1 LRESRIPS
9 KPGKFDPWARP
20 QPIKRTL
27 GSSTFQAGNL
37 EREQPKSSS
46 STVAKPW
53 GGKHSSAS
61 RESRIAA
68 RPASPVREL
77 ARDAGVVY
85 RSQSPA
91 TRRSTPPSRD
101 VRPGWAGNAH
111 TLTRVSQPSP
121 SKAKLVHRP
130 DMTAKPWREPPPP
143 RAHNGDVMRKVSV
156 GSRPLRYARA
166 LCSI

>member
-1 LRESRIPS
+1 VRESRIPS

-61 RESRIAA
+61 RESRIPA

-166 LCSI
+166 LGSI